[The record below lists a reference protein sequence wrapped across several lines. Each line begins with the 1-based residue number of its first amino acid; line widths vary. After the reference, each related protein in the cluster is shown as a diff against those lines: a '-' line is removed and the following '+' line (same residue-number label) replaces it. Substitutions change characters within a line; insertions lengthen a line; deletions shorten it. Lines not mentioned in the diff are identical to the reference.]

1 MSYTRTMK
9 TNTAFP
15 FLAAALLCAAQCLAE
30 SKPIL
35 VDRAVAEVGGR
46 RITYSEVM
54 SEVRERLFEEG
65 TEPDEKNLPA
75 YYASALS
82 NLVARQLVLLEYES
96 VETKIPEW
104 FFNERLD
111 RIVEN
116 GFGGDKSRLVAALTE
131 HGIPYA
137 DWRRRRREDT
147 VLGVMRQQFI
157 AQNVAARPTEM
168 NSIYREN
175 YATNTLPGRVKVSMI
190 ALRDDGGE
198 ASPSALERARE
209 ILSKLSTGGSF
220 AALAKTHS
228 QENHAANGGSWGF
241 IDPEEE
247 FRPEL
252 AKALA
257 DLPVGKVAGP
267 IEAGGY
273 VYLLRKD
280 DERADLS
287 IPFSLVRDE
296 IEDQIL
302 EKTGQERFDA
312 WVRHLA
318 TKHTVKIFDAQ

>member
-1 MSYTRTMK
+1 MK

-15 FLAAALLCAAQCLAE
+15 FLATALLCAALCLAE

-54 SEVRERLFEEG
+54 AEVRERLFEEG
-65 TEPDEKNLPA
+65 EEPDEKNLPA
-75 YYASALS
+75 YYASAIS

-104 FFNERLD
+104 YFNERLD

-116 GFGGDKSRLVAALTE
+116 GFGGDKSRLIAALTE

-147 VLGVMRQQFI
+147 VVGTMRQQFV
-157 AQNVAARPTEM
+157 AQSVAARPTDM
-168 NSIYREN
+168 NRIYRES

-190 ALRDDGGE
+190 ALKAEEGDDSAAPSG
-198 ASPSALERARE
+198 ASALERAHE

-220 AALAKTHS
+220 AALAKAYS
-228 QENHAANGGSWGF
+228 QESHAANGGSWGF
-241 IDPEEE
+241 VDPEEE

-252 AKALA
+252 AAALA

-267 IEAGGY
+267 IEVSGY

-287 IPFSLVRDE
+287 VPFSLVRNE

-302 EKTGQERFDA
+302 DKAVQERFDA

-318 TKHTVKIFDAQ
+318 TKHTVKIFDVQ

>member
-1 MSYTRTMK
+1 MK
-9 TNTAFP
+9 LFP
-15 FLAAALLCAAQCLAE
+15 IPSTVAALLCAAQCLAE

-54 SEVRERLFEEG
+54 AEVRERLFEEG
-65 TEPDEKNLPA
+65 EEPDEKTLPA
-75 YYASALS
+75 YYASAIS
-82 NLVARQLVLLEYES
+82 NLVARQLVLLEYEN

-104 FFNERLD
+104 YFNERLD

-116 GFGGDKSRLVAALTE
+116 GFGGDKSRLIAALSE
-131 HGIPYA
+131 RGISYQE
-137 DWRRRRREDT
+137 WRRRRREDT
-147 VLGVMRQQFI
+147 IIGTMRQQFV
-157 AQNVAARPTEM
+157 AQNVAARPSDMER
-168 NSIYREN
+168 IYREN
-175 YATNTLPGRVKVSMI
+175 YATNTLPGRIKVSMI
-190 ALRDDGGE
+190 AIKDDGGE
-198 ASPSALERARE
+198 SSPSALDRARE

-220 AALAKTHS
+220 AALARTHS
-228 QENHAANGGSWGF
+228 QESHAANGGSWGF

-252 AKALA
+252 AAALA

-287 IPFSLVRDE
+287 IPFSLVRNE

-302 EKTGQERFDA
+302 EKAGQERFDA